1 MRAVFLVAAPPGG
14 RVGRR
19 RVGAVPIAPQTVV
32 APELRS
38 AGKGGK
44 EEMVGERHLEVLGGM
59 RCSRVGIGRGC
70 AVVRCNF
77 PEGNAIGGARLRH
90 DRRAL
95 DRCQLDADRSAIWW
109 IVRLHHVADVFA
121 VARVERRTR
130 ARAEVTRSDAVPRQG
145 GATGRRDAVE
155 SDAVDLLHERLDGAG
170 RLLRRC
176 GRGLVSGERGII
188 TGGVFFLRTVAASG
202 QFRHLRISICS
213 KIGSVE
219 TMLG

>member
-19 RVGAVPIAPQTVV
+19 RVGAVPIAPETVV

-44 EEMVGERHLEVLGGM
+44 EEMVGERHLEVLCGM
-59 RCSRVGIGRGC
+59 RCRRVGIGRGC

-77 PEGNAIGGARLRH
+77 PEGNAVGGARLRH
-90 DRRAL
+90 DRGAL

-109 IVRLHHVADVFA
+109 IVRVAMLRQIADVFA
-121 VARVERRTR
+121 IARVERRTR
-130 ARAEVTRSDAVPRQG
+130 ARAEMTCGDAVPRQG

-170 RLLRRC
+170 RLLRRG
-176 GRGLVSGERGII
+176 GRGLVSGERGVVI
-188 TGGVFFLRTVAASG
+188 GGVFLLRTVAASS
-202 QFRHLRISICS
+202 QFGHLCISVYD
-213 KIGSVE
+213 KKVF
-219 TMLG
+219 

>member
-1 MRAVFLVAAPPGG
+1 
-14 RVGRR
+14 
-19 RVGAVPIAPQTVV
+19 
-32 APELRS
+32 
-38 AGKGGK
+38 
-44 EEMVGERHLEVLGGM
+44 MVGERHLEVLCGM
-59 RCSRVGIGRGC
+59 RCRRVGIGRGC

-109 IVRLHHVADVFA
+109 IVRVAMLRHIADVFT

-130 ARAEVTRSDAVPRQG
+130 ARAEVTRGDSVPRQG

-155 SDAVDLLHERLDGAG
+155 PDAVDLLHERFDGAG

-202 QFRHLRISICS
+202 QFRHLRIGICS
-213 KIGSVE
+213 KIGSIE

>member
-1 MRAVFLVAAPPGG
+1 M
-14 RVGRR
+14 
-19 RVGAVPIAPQTVV
+19 PIAPQTVV

-44 EEMVGERHLEVLGGM
+44 EEMVGEGHLEVLCGM
-59 RCSRVGIGRGC
+59 RCRRVGIGRGC
-70 AVVRCNF
+70 AVVRCNL

-90 DRRAL
+90 DRGAL

-130 ARAEVTRSDAVPRQG
+130 ARAEVTRGDAVPRQG
-145 GATGRRDAVE
+145 GATGRGDAVE
-155 SDAVDLLHERLDGAG
+155 SDAIDLLHERLDGAG
-170 RLLRRC
+170 RLLRRG
-176 GRGLVSGERGII
+176 GRGLVSGERGVII
-188 TGGVFFLRTVAASG
+188 GGLVFLFRAVAASS